1 MVALWLFLTGNDAN
15 TKWTCGEKQ
24 AHAAGDATRTHEAD
38 STGERA
44 EWVHAGNYPAAALAR
59 RARMEQDG
67 IIMHSN
73 RKYDDHS
80 WHSSHGASVFMAL
93 LSSPSPQL
101 NCVLTHF
108 GSIMLLPRMR
118 KERRIVCLCV
128 YAADSAQGYLRSVS
142 PKQRERP

>member
-1 MVALWLFLTGNDAN
+1 MVALWLFHTGNDAN
-15 TKWTCGEKQ
+15 TKRTCGEKQ
-24 AHAAGDATRTHEAD
+24 AYTAGDATRMHEAD

-44 EWVHAGNYPAAALAR
+44 GGVHARNYPAASLALHAQR
-59 RARMEQDG
+59 EQDG
-67 IIMHSN
+67 LITHSN

-118 KERRIVCLCV
+118 EERRIVCLCV
-128 YAADSAQGYLRSVS
+128 CGKCTQRTRLRGI
-142 PKQRERP
+142 